1 MKNSKAQLIK
11 TSDDYLDLI
20 RSFPLRKLRD
30 DSDHT
35 EAVRMLGRL
44 IGRKEPRLTDGE
56 REYAEA
62 LGMFV
67 QEYDERVH
75 PFPRKKSTPL
85 QALKYLMEQ
94 NEMNSEA
101 LGRILGSKTAA
112 SLVLNGKRELSKSH
126 IRKLAERF
134 KVDAGLFF

>member
-1 MKNSKAQLIK
+1 MNEPESK
-11 TSDDYLDLI
+11 DYLGLI

-67 QEYDERVH
+67 QEYGERVH
-75 PFPRKKSTPL
+75 PFTQKK
-85 QALKYLMEQ
+85 A
-94 NEMNSEA
+94 
-101 LGRILGSKTAA
+101 R
-112 SLVLNGKRELSKSH
+112 RC
-126 IRKLAERF
+126 RR
-134 KVDAGLFF
+134 